1 MTTATNWLEELPA
14 LDDSDLRVAH
24 RRSRDILLRLGADRR
39 LLTQLVGEIE
49 HDPQRM
55 TESEVHPLINR
66 LVIYQDDARGFQI
79 RLHMSPGARELVPH
93 DHKYTFT
100 TLVLAGAY
108 IHVWRW
114 RTDTGEGEF
123 ASGDLQ
129 PGLITVE
136 RPGSCYTLG
145 HPLVHQTVMLPG
157 TVTLFMRGPRAK
169 PRSHAALDMLPAADE
184 WPEASQAGKPKH
196 ARGQRPVTVEEYRTM
211 RRQLVAQGIIHI

>member
-14 LDDSDLRVAH
+14 LDDNDLRLAH

-108 IHVWRW
+108 IHVWRR
-114 RTDTGEGEF
+114 RTDGGEGEF
-123 ASGDLQ
+123 TAEDLQ

-169 PRSHAALDMLPAADE
+169 TRSNAALDMLPAADE
-184 WPEASQAGKPKH
+184 WPEASQSGKPKH
-196 ARGQRPVTVEEYRTM
+196 ARGQRPVTAAEYHAM
-211 RRQLVAQGIIHI
+211 RRQLVAQEIITS

>member
-1 MTTATNWLEELPA
+1 MITTTNWLDDLPA
-14 LDDSDLRVAH
+14 LDDGDLRLAH
-24 RRSRDILLRLGADRR
+24 RRSREILLRLGADRP

-108 IHVWRW
+108 LHVWRR
-114 RTDTGEGEF
+114 RTDAGEGEF
-123 ASGDLQ
+123 TAEDLQ

-196 ARGQRPVTVEEYRTM
+196 ARGQRPVTPEEYRTM
-211 RRQLVAQGIIHI
+211 RRQLVGQGIIHA